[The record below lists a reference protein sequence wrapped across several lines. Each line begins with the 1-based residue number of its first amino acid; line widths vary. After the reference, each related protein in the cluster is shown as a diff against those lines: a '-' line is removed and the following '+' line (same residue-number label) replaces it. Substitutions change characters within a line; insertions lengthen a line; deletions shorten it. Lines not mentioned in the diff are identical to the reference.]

1 METRSVWRSAPST
14 TRRYDHRVAP
24 LAVFDSGVGGLSVAR
39 EIRRALPSEDLLYVA
54 DTAYCPYGDRPDAE
68 VRERALAVGRHVAGS
83 GAKLIVVACNT
94 ATGAALEDL
103 RKAVEV
109 PVVGLEPAVKIAARV
124 TGARRIG
131 VMATTSTVR
140 SERLARLIRSH
151 AAGIE
156 VLPLACPGLADL
168 VEDGRHDDGT
178 LDRTLEGMTRPL
190 REAGVDAVVL
200 GCTHYAFVAPA
211 LARVL
216 GPGVQLVDSAPAIAR
231 RVDHLLRDGG
241 LLASSGSGSLR
252 VLTTGRP
259 DKVKPVV
266 ERLWGQPVGV
276 EAVRI

>member
-1 METRSVWRSAPST
+1 MP
-14 TRRYDHRVAP
+14 P

-39 EIRRALPSEDLLYVA
+39 EIRRALPFEDLLYVA
-54 DTAYCPYGDRPDAE
+54 DSAYCPYGDRPDAE
-68 VRERALAVGRHVAGS
+68 VRERALTVGRHLARS

-103 RKAVEV
+103 RKAVDV

-124 TGARRIG
+124 TRAGRIG

-151 AAGIE
+151 ADGIE
-156 VLPLACPGLADL
+156 VKSVPCPGLADL
-168 VEDGRHDDGT
+168 VEEGHLDDQALRDR
-178 LDRTLEGMTRPL
+178 LDVLTRPL

-211 LARVL
+211 LARAL
-216 GPGVQLVDSAPAIAR
+216 GPGVQLVDSAEAIAR
-231 RVDHLLRDGG
+231 RADHLLREAR
-241 LLASSGSGSLR
+241 LLAPPGPGSLR

-259 DKVKPVV
+259 HHVRPVV
-266 ERLWGQPVGV
+266 ERLWGGPVRV
-276 EAVRI
+276 EAVTIQGVPAT